1 MENKKTERGEK
12 NMKKLLFG
20 LLGLTL
26 ILGLIACG
34 NNNNNDDETT
44 DNTDAGVIDTSG
56 LPEPRFTPD
65 PNIPSWQQDYDHYVE
80 LTWYINYGWFA
91 AVPWGTDVPTRQMQ
105 TDLGITINFIVG
117 DTDNLNTMIAGGDLP
132 DIITMGGYLDITREA
147 YRFAHPLNVL
157 AELYDPYFL
166 EHAAKPDSLA
176 WHTLPNGNI
185 YGYPNFSTTAEDVEL
200 GRVQGNQA
208 FMVRRDIYEAIGS
221 PDMSTPDG
229 FLDALRAAVAHTPEA
244 DHGVPLIAFAGNAM
258 DMASGDDG
266 SFGESLQD
274 FLGIPVIDE
283 NGEFYDRD
291 ANPEYLAWLQV
302 FRQALSEGLMTNDQ
316 FSDDGSIMNE
326 RQTLGTYFA
335 FLESNLNGLVHVL
348 HNNNDRAPE
357 QEYIPVRGPSNSNGA
372 DPDFAAGG
380 IGGWV
385 QTFVTTQAED
395 PQTAMQVITYL
406 VSEHGQVV
414 NAFGIEG
421 ETFNWV
427 DGMAEFTEEVAALS
441 SEDLDY
447 MGIRKYWLL
456 QDSAFT
462 NSIGGLPPVSLAP
475 HIEWSTQYLVPRF
488 HMEDIDPIG
497 DSSIG
502 RSLATIDTNR
512 TQAIVAVMQAPD
524 DATAEQIWN
533 DFLASRE
540 NNDWAE
546 ILAYRN
552 ERIADNMDR
561 LGLR

>member
-1 MENKKTERGEK
+1 
-12 NMKKLLFG
+12 MKKLFLS
-20 LLGLTL
+20 LLGLFL
-26 ILGLIACG
+26 VVGLVACG
-34 NNNNNDDETT
+34 ADNETGNDE
-44 DNTDAGVIDTSG
+44 NAGADGAVVDTNG

-65 PNIPSWQQDYDHYVE
+65 PNIPSWQQDYDHYAE

-91 AVPWGTDVPTRQMQ
+91 AVPWATDVVTRQMQ
-105 TDLGITINFIVG
+105 EDLGITINFIVG

-157 AELYDPYFL
+157 AALYDPYFL
-166 EHAAKPDSLA
+166 EHAAKPSSLA

-185 YGYPNFSTTAEDVEL
+185 YGYPNFSTTAEDVEA
-200 GRVQGNQA
+200 GRVNGNEA

-221 PDMSTPDG
+221 PDMSTPEG
-229 FLDALRAAVAHTPEA
+229 FLGALRAAVEYMPEA
-244 DHGVPLIAFAGNAM
+244 DHGVPLIAFAGNAL
-258 DMASGDDG
+258 DMANGNDG
-266 SFGESLQD
+266 AFGGVLQD

-283 NGEFYDRD
+283 NGEYYDRD
-291 ANPEYLAWLQV
+291 ADPEYLAWLQV

-316 FSDDGSIMNE
+316 FSDDGSIMHE

-335 FLESNLNGLVHVL
+335 FLENNLNGLVHVL
-348 HNNNDRAPE
+348 GNNNERAPE

-372 DPDFAAGG
+372 DPTFAAGE

-385 QTFVTTQAED
+385 QTFITTQAED

-427 DGMAEFTEEVAALS
+427 DGMAVFTDEIAELS

-447 MGIRKYWLL
+447 LGIRKYWLL
-456 QDSAFT
+456 QDQAFT
-462 NSIGGLPPVSLAP
+462 NSIGGLPPVSLAS
-475 HIEWSTQYLVPRF
+475 HIEWATQYLVPRF
-488 HMEDIDPIG
+488 HMEDINPIG
-497 DSSIG
+497 DSTLG
-502 RSLATIDTNR
+502 RDLTAINTNR
-512 TQAIVAVMQAPD
+512 TQAIVAVMQASSD
-524 DATAEQIWN
+524 DEAEQIWN

-540 NNDWAE
+540 NHNWSE
-546 ILAYRN
+546 IVSYRN
-552 ERIADNMDR
+552 EQIADNMDR